1 LPHASATPAPSALI
15 EAEREAGLEKRLRTA
30 GYKPEMIN
38 GEQLWCRR
46 EIALG
51 SRLNAQKSC
60 GTAKS
65 LGLSV
70 QETQDRFRATQN
82 KQWNPTY
89 Q

>member
-1 LPHASATPAPSALI
+1 LPHTSATPAPSATI
-15 EAEREAGLEKRLRTA
+15 EAEKETAAEKRLRTA
-30 GYKPEMIN
+30 GYKPEMVN

-46 EIALG
+46 ETALG
-51 SRLNAQKSC
+51 SRLNAQKTC

-70 QETQDRFRATQN
+70 QETQDRFSATQN

-89 Q
+89 R

>member
-1 LPHASATPAPSALI
+1 
-15 EAEREAGLEKRLRTA
+15 
-30 GYKPEMIN
+30 MVN

-46 EIALG
+46 ETALG
-51 SRLNAQKSC
+51 SRLNAQKTC

-70 QETQDRFRATQN
+70 QETQDRFSATQN

-89 Q
+89 H